1 MKTNKKS
8 KIGIVLIV
16 IVLTFIVYVKSYS
29 YNIDNAVV
37 HLENNALSKSHTC
50 CAWFVMRAMQE
61 GGCPIGIY
69 PAWMYKDI
77 LPLHNF
83 KKVHTGRGNI
93 TNNYIPQ
100 KGDIIV
106 INKTKKH
113 FWGHIAMYTGKQ
125 WISDFKQKK
134 MNPYRENV
142 PYVIFRYNQYNSR
155 K

>member
-1 MKTNKKS
+1 MCKKLL
-8 KIGIVLIV
+8 IVLLLGMGGYITYLKV
-16 IVLTFIVYVKSYS
+16 YS
-29 YNIDNAVV
+29 YDLDKAVSFV
-37 HLENNALSKSHTC
+37 EGNALSRSHTC

-77 LPLHNF
+77 LPLYNF
-83 KKVHTGRGNI
+83 KKVYVGKGNI
-93 TNNYIPQ
+93 ADNYIPQ

-134 MNPYRENV
+134 MNPYKENV
-142 PYVIFRYNQYNSR
+142 PYVIFRYS